1 MFESK
6 KKKKN
11 RYLIVIGESNIVQ
24 KQISIFTYI
33 ELFLYAIIFETV
45 QILRICVLKDL
56 LEISKIERPKY
67 SKNSTGFYMH
77 IGSFYPFF
85 RSIRSQR
92 KSLINREKAKKEY
105 CIACLTSVC

>member
-1 MFESK
+1 MILILIVRPEYKAYRSDWRFLEMFESK

-67 SKNSTGFYMH
+67 SKNSTGFYLH
-77 IGSFYPFF
+77 IVSFCHF
-85 RSIRSQR
+85 
-92 KSLINREKAKKEY
+92 LEA
-105 CIACLTSVC
+105 

>member
-1 MFESK
+1 MILILIVRPEYKAYRSDWRFLEMFESK

-77 IGSFYPFF
+77 IGSVFIHF
-85 RSIRSQR
+85 
-92 KSLINREKAKKEY
+92 LKA
-105 CIACLTSVC
+105 